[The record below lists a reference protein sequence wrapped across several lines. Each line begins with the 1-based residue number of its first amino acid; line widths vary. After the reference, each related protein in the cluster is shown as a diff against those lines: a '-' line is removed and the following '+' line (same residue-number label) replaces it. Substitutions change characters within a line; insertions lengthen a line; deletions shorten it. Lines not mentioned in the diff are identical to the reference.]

1 MKMKKLTA
9 LALAGALCM
18 GMSATAFAADSVT
31 TKTAL
36 DAKGNVVE
44 NYQFYDAAGN
54 PVDQVKITDTE
65 TTINNLNMPAD
76 QKAVVRY
83 WNTDQGQEALKD
95 AIAAQKGEVNAD
107 APIAIAKTSDV
118 TADVNWEYLQE
129 DKKDGKIDS
138 LQVKFNVTDL
148 MINSRT
154 PLTDGDILNLMHW
167 VNDPSDKENGGRWVC
182 IPTVL
187 KYGEGK
193 DRATLYA
200 TAKLNPDDELSPM
213 LFVVQKGNGTITPPK
228 PEEDPSDPTD
238 PSDPS
243 DPTDPEKPVIND
255 GKVTIDDIA
264 NAVVKKLQATNS
276 KVVRVSSGV
285 SPKTGE

>member
-36 DAKGNVVE
+36 DAEGNVVE

-138 LQVKFNVTDL
+138 LQVKSMN
-148 MINSRT
+148 
-154 PLTDGDILNLMHW
+154 
-167 VNDPSDKENGGRWVC
+167 RW
-182 IPTVL
+182 
-187 KYGEGK
+187 
-193 DRATLYA
+193 
-200 TAKLNPDDELSPM
+200 
-213 LFVVQKGNGTITPPK
+213 
-228 PEEDPSDPTD
+228 
-238 PSDPS
+238 
-243 DPTDPEKPVIND
+243 
-255 GKVTIDDIA
+255 
-264 NAVVKKLQATNS
+264 
-276 KVVRVSSGV
+276 
-285 SPKTGE
+285 